1 MSSSHRSLSYS
12 IQEDIHLCHVYLD
25 VSQNPI
31 VGINQSKDQFW
42 ARVEADYH
50 LDPMFQNQPRPRR
63 SLQSRM
69 SVIINAI
76 SKLRGCV
83 RQIENLKPSGASEED
98 IVSYCCYCYCIL
110 PRLFLILYIYS
121 IVYFIDTVESS

>member
-31 VGINQSKDQFW
+31 IGINQSKDQFW

-69 SVIINAI
+69 SVILAKSN
-76 SKLRGCV
+76 
-83 RQIENLKPSGASEED
+83 
-98 IVSYCCYCYCIL
+98 VSYLGGSGSENNFSQY
-110 PRLFLILYIYS
+110 
-121 IVYFIDTVESS
+121 